1 MLLRGKNF
9 FAFGNMYLFEKKPLA
24 IKPNFVRLFNS
35 KLLWKLSF
43 WMWMRACGFFLSNSE
58 RKSFLNWVFGRLP
71 ISIPWEEIRKLFFPV
86 KTQWR
91 RISWVVGVVL
101 VDFCVCGACAAFRS
115 TVTTIGCQNPAK
127 SNGILAVS
135 STLTDFR
142 KRAPTLWPRI
152 FTLLPTEKKKSFLL
166 QKGGSKE
173 IKSPISNPPKG
184 FSNPELGFTNR
195 IKSHLF
201 LFFANS
207 FSYKRKWRRRG

>member
-1 MLLRGKNF
+1 M
-9 FAFGNMYLFEKKPLA
+9 
-24 IKPNFVRLFNS
+24 RLFNF

-43 WMWMRACGFFLSNSE
+43 WMWMRTCGFFLSNSE

-101 VDFCVCGACAAFRS
+101 VDFCVCGAFA
-115 TVTTIGCQNPAK
+115 VTTIGCQNPAK

-152 FTLLPTEKKKSFLL
+152 FTLLPTEKKIFPFAKRGQQRNKITNF
-166 QKGGSKE
+166 E
-173 IKSPISNPPKG
+173 PPKR
-184 FSNPELGFTNR
+184 L
-195 IKSHLF
+195 
-201 LFFANS
+201 
-207 FSYKRKWRRRG
+207 